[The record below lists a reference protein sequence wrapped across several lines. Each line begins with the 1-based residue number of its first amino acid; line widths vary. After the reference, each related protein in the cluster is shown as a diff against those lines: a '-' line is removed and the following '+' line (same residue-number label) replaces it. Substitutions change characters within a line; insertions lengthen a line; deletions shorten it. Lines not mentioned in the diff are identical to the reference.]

1 MFVYICTG
9 VNESQKIDSTNY
21 TQKESTVDGLDTTL
35 GNLNKK
41 DERWSVDSI
50 LEPTTAVMD
59 L

>member
-1 MFVYICTG
+1 M
-9 VNESQKIDSTNY
+9 DSTNC

-50 LEPTTAVMD
+50 LEPATAVMD
-59 L
+59 IDSFILNCETHNA